1 MAWWEVYIAKFNTV
15 YKISE
20 ILDLMSPVFFS
31 SDFRRLFR
39 DYKFIYK
46 LNADFVN
53 IFHAKISFTSIGL

>member
-1 MAWWEVYIAKFNTV
+1 
-15 YKISE
+15 
-20 ILDLMSPVFFS
+20 MSPVFFS